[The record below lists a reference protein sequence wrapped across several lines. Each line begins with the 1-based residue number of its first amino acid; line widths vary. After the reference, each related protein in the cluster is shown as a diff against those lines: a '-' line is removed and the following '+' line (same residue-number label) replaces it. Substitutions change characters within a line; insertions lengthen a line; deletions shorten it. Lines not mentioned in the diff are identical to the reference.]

1 MNSTERSTRVFAGIA
16 AFLVVFSAPRLL
28 LEMFDDSFPTVLLGL
43 TALAAAC
50 AVVCLVSLRQ
60 RVKRLEM
67 QAAISRPSWMIWQ
80 NRPASCRNCD
90 IFGRDPAG
98 RAPLH

>member
-43 TALAAAC
+43 T
-50 AVVCLVSLRQ
+50 RP
-60 RVKRLEM
+60 
-67 QAAISRPSWMIWQ
+67 AISRPSWMIWQ

>member
-43 TALAAAC
+43 TALAAAW
-50 AVVCLVSLRQ
+50 AVVWQ

-67 QAAISRPSWMIWQ
+67 QARHLQAQLDDLAKQTGVLP
-80 NRPASCRNCD
+80 
-90 IFGRDPAG
+90 
-98 RAPLH
+98 

>member
-43 TALAAAC
+43 TALAAA
-50 AVVCLVSLRQ
+50 
-60 RVKRLEM
+60 
-67 QAAISRPSWMIWQ
+67 
-80 NRPASCRNCD
+80 
-90 IFGRDPAG
+90 
-98 RAPLH
+98 

>member
-28 LEMFDDSFPTVLLGL
+28 LEMFDDSFPPVLLGL
-43 TALAAAC
+43 PAPAAG

-67 QAAISRPSWMIWQ
+67 QARHLQAQLDDLAKQTGVLP
-80 NRPASCRNCD
+80 
-90 IFGRDPAG
+90 
-98 RAPLH
+98 

>member
-43 TALAAAC
+43 TARPPRGRSC
-50 AVVCLVSLRQ
+50 VWSPSGS
-60 RVKRLEM
+60 RVKRLEE

>member
-43 TALAAAC
+43 TALAAAW
-50 AVVCLVSLRQ
+50 AG
-60 RVKRLEM
+60 
-67 QAAISRPSWMIWQ
+67 QAAGDAGPPS
-80 NRPASCRNCD
+80 P
-90 IFGRDPAG
+90 GPAG
-98 RAPLH
+98 

>member
-43 TALAAAC
+43 TALAAAW
-50 AVVCLVSLRQ
+50 AVVCLVSLPAAG
-60 RVKRLEM
+60 
-67 QAAISRPSWMIWQ
+67 QAAGDAGPPS
-80 NRPASCRNCD
+80 P
-90 IFGRDPAG
+90 GPAG
-98 RAPLH
+98 

>member
-43 TALAAAC
+43 TALAAAW

-60 RVKRLEM
+60 RCRP
-67 QAAISRPSWMIWQ
+67 AISRPSWMIWQ

>member
-1 MNSTERSTRVFAGIA
+1 MNSTDEKHPGLSRASPHFWWS
-16 AFLVVFSAPRLL
+16 FLPPGCL

-43 TALAAAC
+43 TALAAAW

-67 QAAISRPSWMIWQ
+67 QARHLQAQLDDLAKQTGVLPQ
-80 NRPASCRNCD
+80 
-90 IFGRDPAG
+90 
-98 RAPLH
+98 L

>member
-43 TALAAAC
+43 ERQARHLQSQLDDLAKQTG
-50 AVVCLVSLRQ
+50 VL
-60 RVKRLEM
+60 
-67 QAAISRPSWMIWQ
+67 P
-80 NRPASCRNCD
+80 
-90 IFGRDPAG
+90 
-98 RAPLH
+98 

>member
-28 LEMFDDSFPTVLLGL
+28 RGRSCVWSP
-43 TALAAAC
+43 
-50 AVVCLVSLRQ
+50 LRQ

-67 QAAISRPSWMIWQ
+67 QARHLQAQLDDLAKQTGVLP
-80 NRPASCRNCD
+80 
-90 IFGRDPAG
+90 
-98 RAPLH
+98 

>member
-43 TALAAAC
+43 TALAAAW
-50 AVVCLVSLRQ
+50 AVVCLVSLR
-60 RVKRLEM
+60 
-67 QAAISRPSWMIWQ
+67 Q

>member
-28 LEMFDDSFPTVLLGL
+28 EMFDDSFPTVLLGL
-43 TALAAAC
+43 TALAAAW

-67 QAAISRPSWMIWQ
+67 QARHLQAQLDDLAKQTGVLP
-80 NRPASCRNCD
+80 
-90 IFGRDPAG
+90 
-98 RAPLH
+98 

>member
-16 AFLVVFSAPRLL
+16 AFLVAPRLL

-43 TALAAAC
+43 TALAAAW

-67 QAAISRPSWMIWQ
+67 QARHLQAQLDDLAKQTGVLP
-80 NRPASCRNCD
+80 
-90 IFGRDPAG
+90 
-98 RAPLH
+98 

>member
-43 TALAAAC
+43 TALAAAW
-50 AVVCLVSLRQ
+50 AVVCLVSLR
-60 RVKRLEM
+60 VKRLEM
-67 QAAISRPSWMIWQ
+67 QARHLQAQLDDLAKQTGVLP
-80 NRPASCRNCD
+80 
-90 IFGRDPAG
+90 
-98 RAPLH
+98 

>member
-28 LEMFDDSFPTVLLGL
+28 LEMFDDSFP
-43 TALAAAC
+43 AW

-67 QAAISRPSWMIWQ
+67 QARHLQAQLDDLAKQTGVLP
-80 NRPASCRNCD
+80 
-90 IFGRDPAG
+90 
-98 RAPLH
+98 

>member
-1 MNSTERSTRVFAGIA
+1 MNSTERSTGSCGIA

-43 TALAAAC
+43 TALAAAW

-67 QAAISRPSWMIWQ
+67 QARHLQAQLDDLAKQTGVLP
-80 NRPASCRNCD
+80 
-90 IFGRDPAG
+90 
-98 RAPLH
+98 

>member
-28 LEMFDDSFPTVLLGL
+28 LEMFDDSFPKVLLGL
-43 TALAAAC
+43 TALAAAW

-67 QAAISRPSWMIWQ
+67 QARHLQAQLDDLAKQTGVLP
-80 NRPASCRNCD
+80 
-90 IFGRDPAG
+90 
-98 RAPLH
+98 

>member
-16 AFLVVFSAPRLL
+16 AFLVVFSAPGCCWRC
-28 LEMFDDSFPTVLLGL
+28 FDDSFPTVLLGL
-43 TALAAAC
+43 TALAAAW

-67 QAAISRPSWMIWQ
+67 QARHLQAQLDDLAKQTGVLP
-80 NRPASCRNCD
+80 
-90 IFGRDPAG
+90 
-98 RAPLH
+98 

>member
-43 TALAAAC
+43 TALAAAWSPSGSGSSGWRC
-50 AVVCLVSLRQ
+50 RP
-60 RVKRLEM
+60 
-67 QAAISRPSWMIWQ
+67 AISRPSWMIWQ